1 MSRREAIMEK
11 LEQNKLDRVPFVITY
26 NPLLPNIPKLQQ
38 ESQTILN
45 ASEKCSEVFKNT
57 PLVSYRRGRN
67 LNDMLCSK
75 RIPKQKD
82 TNQRNKHSRDIKQT
96 NVLNVV
102 FSSKMKR
109 DSKYTAPQNTDDSK
123 IIRPPLGSG
132 LVNQTVD
139 AILVEEDISALL

>member
-1 MSRREAIMEK
+1 M
-11 LEQNKLDRVPFVITY
+11 
-26 NPLLPNIPKLQQ
+26 LQKNVLK
-38 ESQTILN
+38 T
-45 ASEKCSEVFKNT
+45 FKNT

-75 RIPKQKD
+75 RIPQQKD
-82 TNQRNKHSRDIKQT
+82 TNKRNKYSRDVNNKSEKESQPKT
-96 NVLNVV
+96 NQCPECGILL
-102 FSSKMKR
+102 KMKR
-109 DSKYTAPQNTDDSK
+109 DSKYTAPQNTGDSK

>member
-1 MSRREAIMEK
+1 MKIPTKETNI
-11 LEQNKLDRVPFVITY
+11 LGTLIT
-26 NPLLPNIPKLQQ
+26 KAKK
-38 ESQTILN
+38 SH
-45 ASEKCSEVFKNT
+45 
-57 PLVSYRRGRN
+57 N
-67 LNDMLCSK
+67 L
-75 RIPKQKD
+75 
-82 TNQRNKHSRDIKQT
+82 KQT

-102 FSSKMKR
+102 FSLKMKR